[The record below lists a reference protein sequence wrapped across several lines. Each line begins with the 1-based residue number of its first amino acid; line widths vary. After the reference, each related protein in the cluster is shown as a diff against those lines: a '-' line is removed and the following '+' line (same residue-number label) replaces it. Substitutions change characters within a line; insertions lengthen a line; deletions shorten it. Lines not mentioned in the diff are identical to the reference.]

1 MNTTNDID
9 VIDVI
14 DVTDVMMSD
23 LMSYHNSFSQIAIC
37 GFLA

>member
-23 LMSYHNSFSQIAIC
+23 LMSYHNSFSQLPSVD
-37 GFLA
+37 F